1 MKSEY
6 MRRFFKELLFAFGF
20 LTIIPGLGKIEV
32 EPEGI
37 GRSTVFYPLVGFT
50 IGLLAS
56 LNYLLRGLSPITISV
71 LICVSILVFTRGIHA
86 DGLIDTFDG
95 FLSGKRQKEEI
106 LSIMRDSHLGAL
118 GFISAF
124 SLYLLKICFILEILA
139 HIPIRVPILFSF
151 TISFSFPITFSFP
164 LTLSLALA
172 LSRGGVSVVSFL
184 FPYAGGK
191 NGLGKSFVSSVGL
204 KQALLSFLIMEI
216 LSFRRDCLLFLLL
229 PPIVTVFWI
238 FWGFIC
244 KWKIGGI
251 TGDTIGAGIELSEV
265 FCLML
270 ILIFLFLY

>member
-20 LTIIPGLGKIEV
+20 LTIIPGLGKIEL
-32 EPEGI
+32 EPEAT

-50 IGLLAS
+50 IGFLTS
-56 LNYLLRGLSPITISV
+56 LVYLLRGLSPITISV
-71 LICVSILVFTRGIHA
+71 LISVSILVFTRGIHA

-95 FLSGKRQKEEI
+95 FLSAKRQKEEI
-106 LSIMRDSHLGAL
+106 LSIMRDSSLGAL

-124 SLYLLKICFILEILA
+124 SLYLLKICLIFEILA
-139 HIPIRVPILFSF
+139 RIPNR
-151 TISFSFPITFSFP
+151 FPNTFSFP
-164 LTLSLALA
+164 LTFSLALA
-172 LSRGGVSVVSFL
+172 LSRGGVSVASFL

-191 NGLGKSFVSSVGL
+191 EGLGKSFVSSVAL
-204 KQALLSFLIMEI
+204 KEALLSFLIMEI
-216 LSFRRDCLLFLLL
+216 LSFRRYCLLFLLL
-229 PPIVTVFWI
+229 PPIVTLFWI

-265 FCLML
+265 FCLIL
-270 ILIFLFLY
+270 ILIFLLV